1 MVSLGGTIKRITLS
15 WLVISLRIDLY
26 KYAYI
31 VYEVKDTEDSLS
43 LTMISRSRSVQI
55 IFEKFKTFPKNVYQK
70 ERKEEENSKI

>member
-31 VYEVKDTEDSLS
+31 VYEVKDAEDSLS

-55 IFEKFKTFPKNVYQK
+55 VSKNLKRFQKNVYQK
-70 ERKEEENSKI
+70 ERREEGNSKI